1 MSFEDIA
8 AKMKARKAKQDAE
21 KGADTPYDLDES
33 YRIRGKMLGVLLR
46 DARLAA
52 VRSIEDCARL
62 LQISPQEI
70 EAWEYGDAV
79 PALPQLELLAFY
91 LDVPVSHFWGSNIVS
106 DAQDNRDAK
115 QPEYITLRNH
125 MIGALLRQAREA
137 LGMTL
142 EELSDASGIAVEA
155 LQHYELGELAIPMHE
170 LVILASDVKQ
180 PMTYFLETDSQVG
193 ELLAMREAW
202 KNFQE
207 LPEDLRDFVSNPVNR
222 GFLHIAQM
230 FSQMPTD
237 RLREVGASI
246 VDITM

>member
-8 AKMKARKAKQDAE
+8 AKMKARKAKQDE
-21 KGADTPYDLDES
+21 QKGEDAPYDFQES

-52 VRSIEDCARL
+52 VRTVEDCARL
-62 LQISPQEI
+62 LHVSPQEV
-70 EAWEYGDAV
+70 EAWEYGDTV

-91 LDVPVSHFWGSNIVS
+91 LDVPVSHFWGSDIVS
-106 DAQDNRDAK
+106 DAQDNRDTK

-125 MIGALLRQAREA
+125 MIGALLRQAREQA
-137 LGMTL
+137 EVTL
-142 EELSDASGIAVEA
+142 EDLSELSGIDQGI
-155 LQHYELGELAIPMHE
+155 LQSYELGELAIPMHE
-170 LVILASDVKQ
+170 LAILASDVKQ
-180 PMTYFLETDSQVG
+180 SMTYFLETDSHIG
-193 ELLAMREAW
+193 TLLAMREAW

-207 LPEDLRDFVSNPVNR
+207 LPEDLREFVSNPINR